1 MDTLHVMQEPG
12 PKYGGP
18 GGFWGGFGVVLGGFG
33 RLRPAGSRP
42 APRAVQADLAQHEK
56 APRGRP
62 ALGGARRGRGRVG
75 PWFDC
80 PKRAV

>member
-1 MDTLHVMQEPG
+1 MVAP
-12 PKYGGP
+12 
-18 GGFWGGFGVVLGGFG
+18 GGFGVVLGGEKYPIG

-42 APRAVQADLAQHEK
+42 APRAVQADLSQHEK

-80 PKRAV
+80 PKRVV